1 MVALVPDISKKGK
14 ITHFNWFNSCPNL
27 CSYYIGLRKPVHLIP
42 GQVIPQLVAVCG
54 RVAGLVAAAEER
66 HVVEDDGRRGRN
78 GHRQIP
84 DLALLAY
91 KVVVMLDARTS
102 FCSG

>member
-1 MVALVPDISKKGK
+1 MM
-14 ITHFNWFNSCPNL
+14 
-27 CSYYIGLRKPVHLIP
+27 PVHLIP
-42 GQVIPQLVAVCG
+42 GQVVPQLVAVHG

-84 DLALLAY
+84 YLALLAY
-91 KVVVMLDARTS
+91 KVVVMLDTRTS

>member
-1 MVALVPDISKKGK
+1 M
-14 ITHFNWFNSCPNL
+14 
-27 CSYYIGLRKPVHLIP
+27 
-42 GQVIPQLVAVCG
+42 
-54 RVAGLVAAAEER
+54 AAAEER

-91 KVVVMLDARTS
+91 KVVVMLEARIIFKLILFTFS
-102 FCSG
+102 PVRPAQLFKHFFNFEKRQSVGGRKGKAPTGLE